1 MRLLLLLVILSV
13 FVSSCARPRSEVGDT
28 ARVCNKQEVSDLTRR
43 AGEWAD
49 SVADAMTLEEQVG
62 QLFMPA
68 SYTRTDNATISAVS
82 AYVADCKVGG
92 MVFLKGD
99 TCYMRVLSDTLQR
112 QSRVPMFLAVDAEW
126 GLGMRLEGARSYPK
140 NYRLADA
147 GEQWMYDYGYSVGCE
162 CLSVGLNMVLGP
174 VLDVAPAPGT
184 VMYKRSLGADPA
196 VVGRLGTAYAR
207 GLEDAGVVPVAKH
220 FPGHGFT
227 WSDSHDGLPVIRR
240 DSAHIAAV
248 DLLPFRQYIDMGFPA
263 LMAGHISMPALSG
276 DTLPAVLSRKVMTG
290 ILRGKMKFD
299 GLLITDAL
307 NMKALDAGDGTET
320 RAVRTLMAGA
330 DIMLAPSDTRREI
343 DGVVEAVR
351 SGRLSA
357 SIVRDRCRR
366 VLFYK
371 FLTLMR

>member
-1 MRLLLLLVILSV
+1 
-13 FVSSCARPRSEVGDT
+13 
-28 ARVCNKQEVSDLTRR
+28 
-43 AGEWAD
+43 
-49 SVADAMTLEEQVG
+49 
-62 QLFMPA
+62 
-68 SYTRTDNATISAVS
+68 
-82 AYVADCKVGG
+82 
-92 MVFLKGD
+92 
-99 TCYMRVLSDTLQR
+99 
-112 QSRVPMFLAVDAEW
+112 
-126 GLGMRLEGARSYPK
+126 
-140 NYRLADA
+140 
-147 GEQWMYDYGYSVGCE
+147 
-162 CLSVGLNMVLGP
+162 
-174 VLDVAPAPGT
+174 
-184 VMYKRSLGADPA
+184 
-196 VVGRLGTAYAR
+196 
-207 GLEDAGVVPVAKH
+207 
-220 FPGHGFT
+220 
-227 WSDSHDGLPVIRR
+227 
-240 DSAHIAAV
+240 
-248 DLLPFRQYIDMGFPA
+248 MGFPA